1 MAYKPEANL
10 SFGFHNRLVNTFLQ
24 VFNNASLVVNVMT
37 VVETSQDLTQQALY
51 MYLSLCT
58 FTNTTNMHET
68 ILEYAPQLWCL
79 FEGSAY

>member
-10 SFGFHNRLVNTFLQ
+10 SFGFHNRFVNTFLQ
-24 VFNNASLVVNVMT
+24 VFNNVSLVVNVMP
-37 VVETSQDLTQQALY
+37 VVETSQVLTQQAL
-51 MYLSLCT
+51 YLSLCT

-79 FEGSAY
+79 FEGGAY